1 MSSPGMRV
9 SGTTLG
15 AIVAV
20 ITLAAASALL
30 FLLIWFV
37 EPGDDHFI
45 ALATIGIL
53 SLFFALG
60 STIGR
65 AFTRGDYALKALA
78 WGYVGLGFALLIGSL
93 VLAGSMS
100 FIGLLF
106 EIVGLL
112 LVVLLMGI
120 VAALAVWGAGSVVA
134 TQRREMRRE
143 AWKATTPASAFD
155 YTTARP
161 SIPSSA
167 PGPTDVDSSTPP
179 PGVHQ

>member
-1 MSSPGMRV
+1 MRT
-9 SGTTLG
+9 SGTSLG

-20 ITLAAASALL
+20 ATLAAASALL

-37 EPGDDHFI
+37 LPGDNHYL

-53 SLFFALG
+53 SLLFALG

-93 VLAGSMS
+93 ILAGSMS

-120 VAALAVWGAGSVVA
+120 VAGLAVWGAGSLVS

-143 AWKATTPASAFD
+143 SWRAATPASAFD

-161 SIPSSA
+161 SIPPSN
-167 PGPTDVDSSTPP
+167 PGPVETGPATPP
-179 PGVHQ
+179 PEVRP